1 MISFVTSARLKMR
14 GCCEM
19 WDRIRS
25 QAESRWRL
33 ITKAQPGQSTPPRSF
48 AIPADT
54 VERAEALRR
63 EEERESVKFI
73 RDDQGAPV
81 RVVFRFEDAADAVSG
96 GDDSERE

>member
-48 AIPADT
+48 AIPAEVSD
-54 VERAEALRR
+54 RAEALLRN
-63 EEERESVKFI
+63 EERDGVKYV
-73 RDDQGAPV
+73 RDSDGFPV
-81 RVVFRFEDAADAVSG
+81 RVVWRYEDAAEALG
-96 GDDSERE
+96 EGDGSERE